1 MDCRAHRDRKCA
13 SNAKNLRAKTTTTAH
28 RAPMLAPHRQSETE
42 SGAPTRTRT
51 ADPLITNQKTP
62 HFQAPDLVTNS
73 EIIKSNPLLYINFAH
88 SLTDS

>member
-42 SGAPTRTRT
+42 SGAPTRDGGGDQTDWFTFFFRYL
-51 ADPLITNQKTP
+51 ADRPFPN
-62 HFQAPDLVTNS
+62 V
-73 EIIKSNPLLYINFAH
+73 
-88 SLTDS
+88 SLKVPEMCP